1 MAEEKNKDLTT
12 EELLKKL
19 MENFGEEAPKSG
31 GEQLTIDDVTEK
43 STHKVYRCRNGKKEE
58 APGEA
63 PEGMPD
69 DEVSEML
76 LKSIRDAER
85 FASGMKETEEEP
97 EKPEEPEGRAKDT
110 AETEDEEP
118 AEELPAV
125 AFEPSDIPNPEK
137 DRMAAEKVLVQ
148 TEKAE
153 EPEKRF
159 EEEPEEPFAGVQE
172 KPAEPETEKDGREES
187 EPEEVLFRSGAES
200 PDLQKEEAGVTAEE
214 ESEELQELQEP
225 QEPEEPE
232 EPEKSEES
240 QEPQETE
247 EPELIFPRRAEQPVF
262 REPEQTALQEPEEKA
277 GERGSEIP
285 EEEAPEEPAGKE
297 EKLDENEVNLMM
309 IFEMENDLEKKLGKE
324 EVRKLRSRIEGDAK
338 AESVE
343 EEYESPAQNE
353 RFFAKY
359 RKAYRLLGM
368 RSVFC
373 WILFLLAAVFEV
385 GVTFFKGNIEGLL
398 SPAFR
403 SFVFNPVNLALL
415 GMQVTLLIGAASYKE
430 VLNGFRAI
438 GSGRAVPEVFLSLQA
453 VFTLLYEIGLLICH
467 NVNGRLFNMPLA
479 LMALVAVSFTR
490 TNLKRNLFSFK
501 IVSSRKP
508 KYVITGRKGKE
519 TTLEKEAFG
528 EYVSDGAGIYGVG
541 KTEFVSG
548 FAKRSAKEPKY
559 KGMTG
564 ILAAIVVVVGLV
576 FFVLGYYFS
585 PSESFRLKLLSA
597 LGMCILSV
605 SFCMPVSAF
614 ITYSLPFYKASKRA
628 FADESAVVGE
638 FSLEEYSDATV
649 ISFDDKEV
657 FPAKNVKVRSLKLF
671 GDSRIDHVLF
681 GAASVFRKLGGPLD
695 EVFAAATGETGYT
708 DDVDILEVEKNGV
721 EAAVKGTRVYVGSAE
736 FMRSRSL
743 LSGVEPEDEA
753 MEMEGKI
760 KIMYLAIG
768 GELASK
774 MYVEYKAD
782 AEIRGIMESL
792 YKSGMCIGIRTLDPN
807 IDDRMLRRHVELN
820 KYPVKVLRMSGAE
833 EKKTEKSMDSGV
845 VSRKGVKELL
855 KALASCRRVLQV
867 IRTNSMIKALGLA
880 AGIGVSILIL
890 VLVHAG
896 KVGGI
901 YEVGSVWA
909 VLYQIIWM
917 LPTALV
923 ALLFA

>member
-1 MAEEKNKDLTT
+1 
-12 EELLKKL
+12 
-19 MENFGEEAPKSG
+19 
-31 GEQLTIDDVTEK
+31 
-43 STHKVYRCRNGKKEE
+43 
-58 APGEA
+58 
-63 PEGMPD
+63 
-69 DEVSEML
+69 
-76 LKSIRDAER
+76 
-85 FASGMKETEEEP
+85 
-97 EKPEEPEGRAKDT
+97 
-110 AETEDEEP
+110 
-118 AEELPAV
+118 
-125 AFEPSDIPNPEK
+125 
-137 DRMAAEKVLVQ
+137 
-148 TEKAE
+148 
-153 EPEKRF
+153 
-159 EEEPEEPFAGVQE
+159 
-172 KPAEPETEKDGREES
+172 
-187 EPEEVLFRSGAES
+187 
-200 PDLQKEEAGVTAEE
+200 
-214 ESEELQELQEP
+214 
-225 QEPEEPE
+225 
-232 EPEKSEES
+232 
-240 QEPQETE
+240 
-247 EPELIFPRRAEQPVF
+247 
-262 REPEQTALQEPEEKA
+262 
-277 GERGSEIP
+277 
-285 EEEAPEEPAGKE
+285 
-297 EKLDENEVNLMM
+297 MM

-385 GVTFFKGNIEGLL
+385 GMTFFKGNIEGLL

-923 ALLFA
+923 ALMFA

>member
-19 MENFGEEAPKSG
+19 MENFGEEAPKSA
-31 GEQLTIDDVTEK
+31 GEQLTIEDVTEK
-43 STHKVYRCRNGKKEE
+43 SMHKVYRSRNGKKKE
-58 APGEA
+58 APGET
-63 PEGMPD
+63 PEEMPD

-85 FASGMKETEEEP
+85 FASGMKETEEKP
-97 EKPEEPEGRAKDT
+97 EKLEKLEGRAKGV

-137 DRMAAEKVLVQ
+137 DRMTAAEVLVQ

-159 EEEPEEPFAGVQE
+159 EERPEEPFAGVQE
-172 KPAEPETEKDGREES
+172 KPAEPEAEKDGREKS

-200 PDLQKEEAGVTAEE
+200 PDLQKEEAGVTAKE
-214 ESEELQELQEP
+214 ESEKP
-225 QEPEEPE
+225 QEPE

-240 QEPQETE
+240 QEP
-247 EPELIFPRRAEQPVF
+247 
-262 REPEQTALQEPEEKA
+262 EQTSLQEPEEKA
-277 GERGSEIP
+277 EESESEIP
-285 EEEAPEEPAGKE
+285 KEEAPEEPAGKE

-373 WILFLLAAVFEV
+373 WILFLLVAVFEV
-385 GVTFFKGNIEGLL
+385 GMTFFKGNIEGLL
-398 SPAFR
+398 SPALR

-415 GMQVTLLIGAASYKE
+415 GMQITLLIGAASYKE

-438 GSGRAVPEVFLSLQA
+438 GSGRAVPEVCLSLQA

-782 AEIRGIMESL
+782 DEIRGIMESL

-896 KVGGI
+896 KIGGI

>member
-97 EKPEEPEGRAKDT
+97 EEPEEPEGRAKDT
-110 AETEDEEP
+110 SGTEDEEP

-137 DRMAAEKVLVQ
+137 DRTTAEEVLVQ

-153 EPEKRF
+153 EPEKWF

-385 GVTFFKGNIEGLL
+385 GMTFFKGNIEGLL

-508 KYVITGRKGKE
+508 K
-519 TTLEKEAFG
+519 
-528 EYVSDGAGIYGVG
+528 
-541 KTEFVSG
+541 
-548 FAKRSAKEPKY
+548 
-559 KGMTG
+559 
-564 ILAAIVVVVGLV
+564 
-576 FFVLGYYFS
+576 
-585 PSESFRLKLLSA
+585 
-597 LGMCILSV
+597 
-605 SFCMPVSAF
+605 
-614 ITYSLPFYKASKRA
+614 
-628 FADESAVVGE
+628 
-638 FSLEEYSDATV
+638 
-649 ISFDDKEV
+649 
-657 FPAKNVKVRSLKLF
+657 
-671 GDSRIDHVLF
+671 
-681 GAASVFRKLGGPLD
+681 
-695 EVFAAATGETGYT
+695 
-708 DDVDILEVEKNGV
+708 
-721 EAAVKGTRVYVGSAE
+721 
-736 FMRSRSL
+736 
-743 LSGVEPEDEA
+743 
-753 MEMEGKI
+753 
-760 KIMYLAIG
+760 
-768 GELASK
+768 
-774 MYVEYKAD
+774 
-782 AEIRGIMESL
+782 
-792 YKSGMCIGIRTLDPN
+792 
-807 IDDRMLRRHVELN
+807 
-820 KYPVKVLRMSGAE
+820 
-833 EKKTEKSMDSGV
+833 
-845 VSRKGVKELL
+845 
-855 KALASCRRVLQV
+855 
-867 IRTNSMIKALGLA
+867 
-880 AGIGVSILIL
+880 
-890 VLVHAG
+890 
-896 KVGGI
+896 
-901 YEVGSVWA
+901 
-909 VLYQIIWM
+909 
-917 LPTALV
+917 
-923 ALLFA
+923 

>member
-43 STHKVYRCRNGKKEE
+43 STHKVYRYRNGKKED

-63 PEGMPD
+63 PEEMPD

-97 EKPEEPEGRAKDT
+97 EKPEDRAKDV

-118 AEELPAV
+118 AEELPAG

-137 DRMAAEKVLVQ
+137 DRTTAEEVLVQ

-153 EPEKRF
+153 EPAKRF

-172 KPAEPETEKDGREES
+172 KPAEPEAEKDGREES
-187 EPEEVLFRSGAES
+187 EPKEDLFRSGAES

-214 ESEELQELQEP
+214 KSE
-225 QEPEEPE
+225 EPEEPE

-240 QEPQETE
+240 QEPE

-262 REPEQTALQEPEEKA
+262 REPEQTALQEQEEKA
-277 GERGSEIP
+277 EESGSEIP

-373 WILFLLAAVFEV
+373 WILFLLVAVFEV
-385 GVTFFKGNIEGLL
+385 GMTFFKGNIEGLL
-398 SPAFR
+398 SPTFR
-403 SFVFNPVNLALL
+403 AFVFNPVNLALL

-807 IDDRMLRRHVELN
+807 IDDRMLRHHVELN
-820 KYPVKVLRMSGAE
+820 KFPVKVLRMSGAE